1 MLFYTF
7 RIETNTNSYKMK
19 QNVPLTTN
27 FFIRRSSGK
36 DSKTGTIY
44 MRITVV
50 GKRYEFSIKREVEI
64 SKWNT
69 AANTIIGT
77 SAFARATNE
86 YINMWRNKVYEAQKK
101 LIEKEIPIT
110 IESIKV
116 ELLGT
121 TSAGKTLLETFDY
134 NNQLIKERVGKDYAP
149 ATLQRYITTRSH
161 LVNFMYQKYKI
172 HDIPL
177 KALTYTFVADLH
189 HYLITIRACNSNSAA
204 KYIKILK
211 RIIHVA
217 IQNEWLEI
225 DPFLRFPTV
234 IKPVDR
240 DYLTPDELRTIE
252 EKEITNVR
260 LASIRD
266 IFVFSCYTGL
276 AYIDVA
282 NLTQNNISLGIN
294 GSLWLMVHRQKTKS
308 PSNVPLLPKAIE
320 LIKKYQNH
328 PLTAGKTTVFPIPS
342 NQKVNAYLKE
352 IATICDIVKVLTFHM
367 ARHTFATT
375 VTLTN
380 GVSIESVSAML
391 GHTSIKTTQI
401 YAKVVMEKIAEDM
414 EKLTQKMN
422 LEAAI
427 KNSNQI
433 WQI

>member
-1 MLFYTF
+1 
-7 RIETNTNSYKMK
+7 MK

-27 FFIRRSSGK
+27 FFTRKSNGEDPKIGS
-36 DSKTGTIY
+36 IY
-44 MRITVV
+44 MRISVV
-50 GKRYEFSIKREVEI
+50 GKRYEFSIKREVEL
-64 SKWNT
+64 SKWNS
-69 AANTIIGT
+69 AANSVIGT
-77 SAFARATNE
+77 SPFARATNE
-86 YINMWRNKVYEAQKK
+86 YINMWRNKVYEAQKN

-110 IESIKV
+110 IESIKA

-121 TSAGKTLLETFDY
+121 APDGKTLLETFDY
-134 NNQLIKERVGKDYAP
+134 NNQLIKERIGKDYAP

-161 LVNFMYQKYKI
+161 VANFMIKKYNI
-172 HDIPL
+172 QDISL
-177 KALTYTFVADLH
+177 KKLSYTFVADLH
-189 HYLITIRACNSNSAA
+189 HYLITVRSCNSNSAA

-217 IQNEWLEI
+217 IQNEWLEA
-225 DPFLRFPTV
+225 DPFLRFSTV

-240 DYLTPDELRTIE
+240 DYLTPDELHTIE
-252 EKEITNVR
+252 DKEISNDR

-282 NLTQNNISLGIN
+282 NLTKENISLGIN

-320 LIKKYQNH
+320 LIKKYKNH
-328 PLTAGKTTVFPIPS
+328 PLTSGKASVFPIPS

-391 GHTSIKTTQI
+391 GHNSIKTTQI
-401 YAKVVMEKIAEDM
+401 YAKVVQQKVSEDM
-414 EKLTQKMN
+414 EMLANKLLTKESIR
-422 LEAAI
+422 L
-427 KNSNQI
+427 KNI
-433 WQI
+433 